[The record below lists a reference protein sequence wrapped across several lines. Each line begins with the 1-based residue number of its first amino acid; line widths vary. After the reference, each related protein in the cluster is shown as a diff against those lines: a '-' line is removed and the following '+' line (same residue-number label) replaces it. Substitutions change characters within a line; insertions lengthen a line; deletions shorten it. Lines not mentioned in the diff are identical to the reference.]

1 MGNSTN
7 HKKNTQEELTVEWPD
22 SDFTKIVLSDNTL
35 KATIP
40 LYNKQDYNKWVE
52 SSAKNPASTSRFA
65 LNPIKNSYK
74 EGGMCGSGGNAL
86 IVYDDHPFTLSQ

>member
-52 SSAKNPASTSRFA
+52 S
-65 LNPIKNSYK
+65 
-74 EGGMCGSGGNAL
+74 
-86 IVYDDHPFTLSQ
+86 